1 MPTLRAMNFEA
12 IEPGAAGMPLY
23 RAVKRALVQA
33 IERGQVAPG
42 QALPAETL
50 LAGAM
55 RVSVGTLRHAVDELV
70 HESVLVRR
78 QGRGTFVATHTRDR
92 FLFQFF
98 HIERF
103 DGLLEVPTVEL
114 LSFNRVRL
122 DDEDASQA
130 LGLGLGEP
138 VLCIE
143 NRLSL
148 QGRPVL
154 HDALTLPQSVFRG
167 LTEKRFR
174 ERASTIYH
182 LYQSEFGVSVVR
194 TQERVRA
201 VACERAVARHL
212 GLSAG
217 SPMLQLR
224 RRAIALNGRVVEWR
238 VSTVHTAHHE
248 YLNTLSRSES

>member
-1 MPTLRAMNFEA
+1 MEFEA

-23 RAVKRALVQA
+23 RAAKRALVQA

-50 LAGAM
+50 LAQAL

-70 HESVLVRR
+70 QESVLVRR
-78 QGRGTFVATHTRDR
+78 QGRGTFVAMHTRDR

-103 DGLLEVPTVEL
+103 DGLLEVPAVEL
-114 LSFNRVRL
+114 LSFGRARL
-122 DDEDASQA
+122 DDEDAAQA
-130 LGLGLGEP
+130 LGLPLGEP
-138 VLCIE
+138 VLRIE

-154 HDALTLPQSVFRG
+154 HDALTLPHGVFKG

-201 VACERAVARHL
+201 VACERSVARHL
-212 GLSAG
+212 GLAVG
-217 SPMLQLR
+217 TPMLQLR
-224 RRAIALNGRVVEWR
+224 RSAIALNGRVVEWR
-238 VSTVHTAHHE
+238 VSTVHTGQHE
-248 YLNTLSRSES
+248 YVNTLSRGEA